1 MCQSKTTVSYRCSL
15 YKITARNKPLLITR
29 KLFLK
34 VTQNMFLLFP
44 LPWSALQGV
53 QKDMLS
59 GILLALGSSKGLHHC
74 VLFKVSRETN
84 CLFSATY
91 VWRADL
97 RRTLQSTTSRDC
109 SPRVEGIGGGSKSTL
124 KPIVLGCW

>member
-1 MCQSKTTVSYRCSL
+1 
-15 YKITARNKPLLITR
+15 
-29 KLFLK
+29 
-34 VTQNMFLLFP
+34 MFLLFP

-59 GILLALGSSKGLHHC
+59 GILLALGSSKGLHDC

-109 SPRVEGIGGGSKSTL
+109 SLGVGGNGGGKQEHLEANCIRMLVKAVSL
-124 KPIVLGCW
+124 